1 MRMSE
6 KTSHDLGIP
15 AAELGGPAA
24 PDVTRCSAKAVEL
37 LSAAAGEGMRMA
49 SLALD
54 VTSFALG
61 EADVSISVRVDK
73 RAKSIVFASA
83 EARSGGQLV
92 FTAQGLFSR
101 VGQG

>member
-1 MRMSE
+1 MSE
-6 KTSHDLGIP
+6 NSPHDIRIP
-15 AAELGGPAA
+15 ATQLGGPGA
-24 PDVTRCSAKAVEL
+24 PDATLCSAKVVAL
-37 LSAAAGEGMRMA
+37 LSAAAGEGMRMT

-83 EARSGGQLV
+83 EARSGEQLV

-101 VGQG
+101 AG

>member
-1 MRMSE
+1 MSDN
-6 KTSHDLGIP
+6 SPQAIRIS
-15 AAELGGPAA
+15 AALLGGPAA
-24 PDVTRCSAKAVEL
+24 PDATLCSAKVVEL

-61 EADVSISVRVDK
+61 EDQVSVTVRIDK

-83 EARSGGQLV
+83 EARSGTQLV
-92 FTAQGLFSR
+92 FSAQGLFSR
-101 VGQG
+101 VG

>member
-1 MRMSE
+1 MTE
-6 KTSHDLGIP
+6 NTSHAIRMP
-15 AAELGGPAA
+15 AAQLGGPAA
-24 PDVTRCSAKAVEL
+24 PDATLCSAKVVAL
-37 LSAAAGEGMRMA
+37 LSAAAGEGLRMA

-61 EADVSISVRVDK
+61 ETEVSISVRVDK

-83 EARSGGQLV
+83 EARSGEQLV

-101 VGQG
+101 VG